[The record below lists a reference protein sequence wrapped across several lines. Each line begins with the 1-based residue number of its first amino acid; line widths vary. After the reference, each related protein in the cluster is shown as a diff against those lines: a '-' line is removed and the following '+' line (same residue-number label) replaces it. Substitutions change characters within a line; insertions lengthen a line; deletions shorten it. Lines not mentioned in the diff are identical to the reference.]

1 MHNSVVVA
9 VGCSYVFAQGCGWMT
24 SCQPRLRCVAVCSS
38 SDGIKTKAPASA
50 ESHRGAL
57 PCPLGHDMDI
67 TCSTALSQ
75 ISSFRNASR
84 HGLNIDFFS
93 SFAPKKKCWVFLG
106 FFNGKRLEYQL
117 PTWDGSAQS
126 STVLSA
132 GTKRS
137 VSNHVWQH
145 IKLHSYLSF
154 RLASPLVHSH
164 SLESN
169 MLFSIWKAGKIG
181 ERENHWDSEEKKWD

>member
-1 MHNSVVVA
+1 MHNYVVVA

-50 ESHRGAL
+50 ELHRGAL

-84 HGLNIDFFS
+84 HGLNIDFFFLPS
-93 SFAPKKKCWVFLG
+93 HQKKNVEFFGVFLTRKG
-106 FFNGKRLEYQL
+106 
-117 PTWDGSAQS
+117 
-126 STVLSA
+126 
-132 GTKRS
+132 
-137 VSNHVWQH
+137 
-145 IKLHSYLSF
+145 
-154 RLASPLVHSH
+154 
-164 SLESN
+164 
-169 MLFSIWKAGKIG
+169 
-181 ERENHWDSEEKKWD
+181 